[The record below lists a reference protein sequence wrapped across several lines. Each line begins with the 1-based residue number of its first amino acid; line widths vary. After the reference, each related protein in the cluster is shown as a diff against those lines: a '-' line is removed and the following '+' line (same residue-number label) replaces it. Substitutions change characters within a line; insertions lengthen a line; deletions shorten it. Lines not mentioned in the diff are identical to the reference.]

1 MNAERERARLRGKK
15 KRNCSVASLMKEPR
29 PDASFYSIPKITHFA
44 TNFLDDDP
52 DRLMTTEELFQIQ
65 GKMEEFVNE
74 MMKYQIM

>member
-1 MNAERERARLRGKK
+1 
-15 KRNCSVASLMKEPR
+15 MKEPR

>member
-1 MNAERERARLRGKK
+1 
-15 KRNCSVASLMKEPR
+15 MKEPR

-74 MMKYQIM
+74 MMRYQIM